1 MFWRIKKP
9 SFISGLFFSIFGVN
23 IKKLLN
29 MNVEEIREYCISKT
43 GVEESFPFDNET
55 LVFKVGGKIFLLMGI
70 NANPIQFNVKCEPQK
85 AIDLR
90 EKYSFVLPGY
100 HMNKAHWNTVICDG
114 RATKKHVF
122 EWIDD
127 SYNLIVK
134 SLPKKQ
140 RDTFL
145 NS

>member
-9 SFISGLFFSIFGVN
+9 SFISGLFFSIFGEN
-23 IKKLLN
+23 IKKLLK
-29 MNVEEIREYCISKT
+29 MNVEEIREYCISKI

-70 NANPIQFNVKCEPQK
+70 NANPIQFNVKCDPQK

-90 EKYSFVLPGY
+90 EKYSYLLPGY
-100 HMNKAHWNTVICDG
+100 HMNKAHWNTIICDG
-114 RATKKHVF
+114 RATKKLVF
-122 EWIDD
+122 EWIND
-127 SYNLIVK
+127 SYDLIVQ

-140 RDTFL
+140 RDAFL
-145 NS
+145 NG

>member
-1 MFWRIKKP
+1 
-9 SFISGLFFSIFGVN
+9 
-23 IKKLLN
+23 
-29 MNVEEIREYCISKT
+29 MNVEEIREYCISKI

-90 EKYSFVLPGY
+90 EKYSFVIPGY
-100 HMNKAHWNTVICDG
+100 HMNKTHWNTIICDG
-114 RATKKHVF
+114 RATKKNVF

-127 SYNLIVK
+127 SYLLIIK
-134 SLPKKQ
+134 SLPKKLREELLTQ
-140 RDTFL
+140 Q
-145 NS
+145 

>member
-1 MFWRIKKP
+1 MV
-9 SFISGLFFSIFGVN
+9 SFTTGLLFSIFGCH
-23 IKKLLN
+23 IIKLLS
-29 MNVEEIREYCISKT
+29 MNVEEIRDYCVSKK

-90 EKYSFVLPGY
+90 EKYSYVLPGY
-100 HMNKAHWNTVICDG
+100 HMNKAHWNTIVCDG
-114 RATKKHVF
+114 RATKKLIF
-122 EWIDD
+122 EWIDH
-127 SYNLIVK
+127 SYDLIIR

-140 RDTFL
+140 RDAFL
-145 NS
+145 DS

>member
-1 MFWRIKKP
+1 
-9 SFISGLFFSIFGVN
+9 
-23 IKKLLN
+23 
-29 MNVEEIREYCISKT
+29 MNVEEIRDYCISKF
-43 GVEESFPFDNET
+43 GVEECFPFDNET

-100 HMNKAHWNTVICDG
+100 HMNKAHWNTVVCDG
-114 RATKKHVF
+114 RATKKFVF
-122 EWIDD
+122 ECIDD
-127 SYNLIVK
+127 SYALIIQ

-140 RDTFL
+140 REAFL
-145 NS
+145 K

>member
-1 MFWRIKKP
+1 MV
-9 SFISGLFFSIFGVN
+9 SFTTGLLFSIFGCY
-23 IKKLLN
+23 IIKLLS
-29 MNVEEIREYCISKT
+29 MNVEEIRDYCLAKK

-90 EKYSFVLPGY
+90 EKYSCVLPGY
-100 HMNKAHWNTVICDG
+100 HMNKAHWNTIVCDG
-114 RATKKHVF
+114 RATKKLVF
-122 EWIDD
+122 EWIDH
-127 SYNLIVK
+127 SYDLIIG

-140 RDTFL
+140 RDAFL
-145 NS
+145 KF

>member
-1 MFWRIKKP
+1 
-9 SFISGLFFSIFGVN
+9 
-23 IKKLLN
+23 
-29 MNVEEIREYCISKT
+29 MNVEEIRDHCLAKK

-90 EKYSFVLPGY
+90 EKYSYVLPGY
-100 HMNKAHWNTVICDG
+100 HMNKAHWNTIVCDN
-114 RATKKHVF
+114 RTPKKLVF
-122 EWIDD
+122 EWIND
-127 SYNLIVK
+127 SYDLIVT

-140 RDTFL
+140 REEFL
-145 NS
+145 KL